1 MAHAFELV
9 GQPDRRSHYDQLV
22 QEADE
27 METAW
32 AELNDLLSK
41 LHAKM
46 DEAANTIRCTNCAK
60 RHRRV
65 KTNRP
70 CYAAR
75 YCQVFNNLLKFRV
88 EIFNFLTLY
97 RFLA

>member
-1 MAHAFELV
+1 MV
-9 GQPDRRSHYDQLV
+9 GQPERRSQYDQLV

-27 METAW
+27 MESAW
-32 AELNDLLSK
+32 AELNELLSR

-65 KTNRP
+65 KTERP

-75 YCQVFNNLLKFRV
+75 YCQVFHLRTQN
-88 EIFNFLTLY
+88 
-97 RFLA
+97 